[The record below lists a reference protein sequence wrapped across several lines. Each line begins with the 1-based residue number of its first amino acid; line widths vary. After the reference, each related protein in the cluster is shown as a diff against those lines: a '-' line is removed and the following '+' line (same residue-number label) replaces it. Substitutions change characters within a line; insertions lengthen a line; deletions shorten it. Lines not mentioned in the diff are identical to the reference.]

1 MQTGK
6 IISSQ
11 LKFLNNNF
19 KEYFNI
25 FMPLILLW
33 IINYLAWAYPF
44 NFFSSIFNNNIFILP
59 SIISFIS
66 TLYSFRVVVNI
77 HRLVILKEPH
87 DYYAINKRYK
97 ETILYI
103 VYSIIIFLVMFLPVL
118 LLIFLT
124 MFSVIT
130 DLSSSIMAFLGFLII
145 PVIIWTLIVFPFFGL
160 NLPMAAI
167 GKKVLFFKMFKMSK
181 GFRLTL
187 FLQMLCF
194 YVVNFFGNWILFF
207 ILTPILNIHL
217 TSLITYFMYAYLLA
231 LYISCLSKT
240 YILWEQNYNY

>member
-1 MQTGK
+1 MIKLFMQTRE

-11 LKFLNNNF
+11 FKYLNNNF

-25 FMPLILLW
+25 FIPLILLW
-33 IINYLAWAYPF
+33 IINYLVWIYPS

-59 SIISFIS
+59 FIIGLIS
-66 TLYSFRVVVNI
+66 ALYSFRVVVNI
-77 HRLVILKEPH
+77 HRLVILNEPH
-87 DYYAINKRYK
+87 DYYAINKRFK

-103 VYSIIIFLVMFLPVL
+103 VYSIIMFLVLFLPML
-118 LLIFLT
+118 LLLFLSIIPFMGFLT
-124 MFSVIT
+124 IP
-130 DLSSSIMAFLGFLII
+130 II
-145 PVIIWTLIVFPFFGL
+145 IIWTLMVFPFFAL

-167 GKKVLFFKMFKMSK
+167 GKKVLFFKMFQMSK

-194 YVVNFFGNWILFF
+194 WIVNYFGNLILFF

-217 TSLITYFMYAYLLA
+217 TSLITYFMNAYLLA

-240 YILWEQNYNY
+240 YILWEQNYKK